1 MSLAPNQRGFSI
13 LEVIIA
19 LAMTVIVVVVIG
31 KSLSAILRLA
41 NASQL
46 KTEAFIYAQ
55 ESLELAT
62 AFKNDFFSCSGSTG
76 VPCVTT
82 DSQSCTPNSPYTSCW
97 VAYPIGFEDETEF
110 FVNGSYELELL
121 DNGNPEPVPANP
133 FFSRKITIQTL
144 RRNATTFDI
153 DPAGTL
159 DPGTKQI
166 TVTVFWNER
175 GHTKSESMSSIV
187 TAWQNLCK
195 IISKNSTALA

>member
-1 MSLAPNQRGFSI
+1 MSLARNQRGFSI

-19 LAMTVIVVVVIG
+19 LAMTVIVVVAIG

-55 ESLELAT
+55 ESLELVT
-62 AFKNDFFSCSGSTG
+62 AFKNDYFNCSGSADELCPTSDG
-76 VPCVTT
+76 
-82 DSQSCTPNSPYTSCW
+82 QNCTPASPYTSCW
-97 VAYPIGFEDETEF
+97 VLYPIGHVGQTNFSLTK
-110 FVNGSYELELL
+110 NGSTYELVSLVGGALES
-121 DNGNPEPVPANP
+121 VPANP

-144 RRNATTFDI
+144 RRNATTLDI
-153 DPAGTL
+153 DPVGTL

-187 TAWQNLCK
+187 TAWQNL
-195 IISKNSTALA
+195 